1 MRRRQWLWGCLWGL
15 WLYVSAAADAWVVEV
30 GLGFLFVVVT
40 VLGVRRV
47 EWPPRR
53 VDGLDLRLGFL
64 VIGLVSLW
72 WVGAGSHV

>member
-1 MRRRQWLWGCLWGL
+1 M
-15 WLYVSAAADAWVVEV
+15 VEV